1 MSILEN
7 INYRIEGNLE
17 GPKWVFVHGLMGF
30 LSNWK
35 KITSSLEPTS
45 QCLVY
50 DQRGHGRSFKPDS
63 GYSPEDYA
71 KDLFELTEALGWQ
84 KFILV
89 GHSMGGRNA
98 LVFAD
103 LFPGKVEKLIIE
115 DIGPEANPQA
125 SPYYENLLGIIPT
138 PFSTREQARDF
149 FYNEFVQKAVTKEP
163 ASVLGAFFY
172 ANLVEAQG
180 KWDWR
185 FSKKGI
191 LESVHA
197 GRLKDRWQEVKNLK
211 VPTLWIRGE
220 NSKELSSENFHKI
233 LQHNKLIQGVEIP
246 GAGHWIHSE
255 KPQEFT
261 NALRNF
267 VGGF

>member
-7 INYRIEGNLE
+7 INHRIEGHPN

-35 KITSSLEPTS
+35 KITSNLEATA
-45 QCLVY
+45 QCLTY
-50 DQRGHGRSFKPDS
+50 DQRGHGRSFKPET
-63 GYSPEDYA
+63 GYAPEDYA
-71 KDLFELTEALGWQ
+71 KDLYELTEALGWE
-84 KFILV
+84 KFNLV
-89 GHSMGGRNA
+89 GHSMGGRNV

-103 LFPGKVEKLIIE
+103 LYPGKVEKLIIE
-115 DIGPEANPQA
+115 DIGPESNPQA
-125 SPYYENLLGIIPT
+125 SPYYENLLGLVPT
-138 PFSTREQARDF
+138 PFTTREQARDF
-149 FYNEFVQKAVTKEP
+149 FYNEFVEKAVTKEP

-172 ANLVEAQG
+172 ANLVEVNGQ
-180 KWDWR
+180 WDWR

-191 LESVHA
+191 LESVNA
-197 GRLKDRWQEVKNLK
+197 GRMIDRWQEIKNLK

-220 NSKELSSENFHKI
+220 NSKELSREIFEKV
-233 LQHNKLIQGVEIP
+233 LATNKLIQGVEIA